1 MLKILAVGFGGFFG
15 ATLRYI
21 ISTSFPFT
29 KFPFAT
35 LGVNL
40 LASILIA
47 LAVAYFAKINNI
59 YLQLFVI
66 SGFLG
71 ALSTYSTFAYESY
84 LLLDS
89 HKSTLLFFA
98 NIALNAFGTILVF
111 FLSFRL
117 FSFLLK

>member
-1 MLKILAVGFGGFFG
+1 MLKILAVGLGGFCG
-15 ATLRYI
+15 AILRYI
-21 ISTSFPFT
+21 ISYNFPFN

-47 LAVAYFAKINNI
+47 LSVVYFAKINNI

-71 ALSTYSTFAYESY
+71 SLSTYSTFAYESY
-84 LLLDS
+84 ILLDN
-89 HKSTLLFFA
+89 HKNTLLFFA

-111 FLSFRL
+111 YLSYKF